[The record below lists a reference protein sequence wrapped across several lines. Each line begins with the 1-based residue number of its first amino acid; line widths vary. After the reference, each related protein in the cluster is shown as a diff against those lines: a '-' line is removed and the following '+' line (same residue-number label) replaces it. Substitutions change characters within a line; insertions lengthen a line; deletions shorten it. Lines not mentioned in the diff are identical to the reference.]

1 MPLAVTREAIG
12 WTTVDEIQPQNGV
25 YTLYEA
31 SAAYADKTKKQ
42 AVKVK
47 PPFSPTEYFVIEY
60 RKKAKDTN
68 LIHWIRQRWQTA
80 LLYIE

>member
-31 SAAYADKTKKQ
+31 SAAYADKTKKH
-42 AVKVK
+42 KVK
-47 PPFSPTEYFVIEY
+47 LKLTFSLTVYFVI
-60 RKKAKDTN
+60 K
-68 LIHWIRQRWQTA
+68 
-80 LLYIE
+80 